1 MKRRIGAN
9 TSRTYWAFHDMIYF
23 ICGKRKQITMI
34 AIVMLSVLAYT
45 YTYAFDISPSMVS
58 DIDDPRSILMI
69 VAHPDDET
77 LWGGDFLVQNGART
91 HVVVATGDS
100 GKHTQRRTKEFKAV
114 GLMLGFKA
122 EILPGVDKFEH
133 INLKKSVRER
143 IRHLI
148 CSSDFEWNQII
159 THGPEGE
166 YGHPLHHVVY
176 GFVIDSFRYCCL
188 DSNKLFVFNPRPPS
202 PTIRTPSLDGWSK
215 KKVEALH
222 LYESQKRVVFKSF
235 LGWNE
240 SIVQVEN
247 YDYAKASKVCKE
259 KNIHKSNGENY
270 CRLHKYLSE
279 TDSKAKLKIAN
290 KFRLLFSSPEGAKIP
305 TSLLGKGDSCKQ

>member
-1 MKRRIGAN
+1 M
-9 TSRTYWAFHDMIYF
+9 
-23 ICGKRKQITMI
+23 MI
-34 AIVMLSVLAYT
+34 AIVILSVLAYT
-45 YTYAFDISPSMVS
+45 YTYAFVISPSMLS

-77 LWGGDFLVQNGART
+77 LWGGDFLVENGARA

-100 GKHTQRRTKEFKAV
+100 GKHTKKRTEEFKAV

-122 EILPGVDKFEH
+122 EILPGVDKYER

-166 YGHPLHHVVY
+166 YGHPLHQVVY

-188 DSNKLFVFNPRPPS
+188 NSNKLYVFNPRLPS

-222 LYESQKRVVFKSF
+222 LYESQKNVIFNSF

-240 SIVQVEN
+240 SIVQIEN
-247 YDYAKASKVCKE
+247 YDYEKASKVCKE
-259 KNIHKSNGENY
+259 KNHHGGRNGENY
-270 CRLHKYLSE
+270 CRLHTYLSE
-279 TDSKAKLKIAN
+279 TDSKAKLEIAN
-290 KFRLLFSSPEGAKIP
+290 KFRLLFSSPEGTKIP